1 MGLLIRIY
9 DIASPNDFDLSI
21 GLSPYGPFTALG
33 TFPSSNSRNYYTN
46 PIYVGDNDPMVLGGT
61 PPPSEITYYDL
72 EFDTQYWIKIEDRV
86 NVIDEC
92 IGDNTPRYIVENI
105 FINDSKSFECY
116 DRISFEVI
124 YDPDTCPTPTPLPT
138 NPIDCN
144 LTATFVEE
152 FIDVAGDPA
161 ACNEGMDVVFLVDY
175 TGSMGSAVNGIKTSI
190 SNIVNTIITES
201 NNDYRLGLVLFDE
214 WGSGTVSSY
223 SSKPEYINLPSSQ
236 KYINTGLN
244 GRYQWITAMEMMG
257 PNNQTSFVNQL
268 NLLNTTDLPLG
279 SGYGT
284 PEPSDMGI
292 DLIGTQQFAGTFRTG
307 VSKLIILITDA
318 TPSGNDDTY
327 NSTDIA
333 FVNSLITPLY
343 NQNIRVLLMSSTSS
357 NVLNDLAVATN
368 GLVSAGF
375 GGAEIISAIQ
385 NICE

>member
-61 PPPSEITYYDL
+61 PPPSGITYYDL

-244 GRYQWITAMEMMG
+244 NRYQWITAMEMMG

>member
-21 GLSPYGPFTALG
+21 GLSPYGPFTLLG
-33 TFPSSNSRNYYTN
+33 TFPSSNTRDYYTN
-46 PIYVGDNDPMVLGGT
+46 PIYVGDNDPEVISGN
-61 PPPSEITYYDL
+61 PPSSGVTYYNL
-72 EFDTQYWIKIEDRV
+72 EFDTQYWIKIEDKV

-105 FINDSKSFECY
+105 FINDSKAFECY

-152 FIDVAGDPA
+152 FIDDPGDPA
-161 ACNEGMDVVFLVDY
+161 TCDEGMDVVFLVDY
-175 TGSMGSAVNGIKTSI
+175 TYSMGSAINGIKTSVT
-190 SNIVNTIITES
+190 NIVNTIITES

-214 WGSGTVSSY
+214 YGSGTVSSY
-223 SSKPEYINLPSSQ
+223 SNTETYINLPTNQ
-236 KYINTGLN
+236 KYVNTGLN
-244 GRYQWITAMEMMG
+244 NRYQWITAMETMS
-257 PNNQTSFVNQL
+257 PNNQTLFTNKL
-268 NLLNTTDLPLG
+268 NLLNTASFPLG

-292 DLIGTQQFAGTFRTG
+292 DLIGIQQFAGTFRVG

-327 NSTDIA
+327 NSIDVA

-343 NQNIRVLLMSSTSS
+343 NQNIRILLMSSTTP
-357 NVLNDLAVATN
+357 NVLNDLAIDTN
-368 GLVSAGF
+368 GLVSTGF
-375 GGAEIISAIQ
+375 GGAEIINAIQ
-385 NICE
+385 SICE